1 MGPNESME
9 HTYRTLCQN
18 LRDLTDL
25 DEGRRDLGGILT
37 RAAEL
42 TRECLGVPFAYAAA
56 TMETAKLAALSR
68 PEVGESRP
76 ESWPLPGRLCQLII
90 QTREPREW
98 THGEPDAPNDI
109 DLLGREPAAAWAG
122 YPIPQIDRPSGVLV
136 VALSE
141 PRALREWEREVLSLI
156 TDHTATALANLR
168 TFQQV
173 ESLSVTDD
181 LTRVYNYRFMKAALR
196 REVERSSR
204 FGQVFSVLMLDV
216 DRLKE
221 FNEKHGHL
229 EGSDLLRRL
238 AGILSRSS
246 RAIDLVS
253 KYGGDEFLLIL
264 PQTNVEGAV
273 VMGRRICAAVAETAF
288 PFCRPGDITV
298 SIGVASFP
306 QHGASM
312 ETLLAAADEILF
324 EAKRAGRNC
333 TLAAKH
339 PGHPDRIP
347 KAA

>member
-1 MGPNESME
+1 ME
-9 HTYRTLCQN
+9 HTYRTLCQK

-25 DEGRRDLGGILT
+25 DEGRRDLGGIIS

-56 TMETAKLAALSR
+56 TTETSRLSALSQ
-68 PEVGESRP
+68 PEIAGESRP
-76 ESWPLPGRLCQLII
+76 ESWPQPGHLCQLII
-90 QTREPREW
+90 QTRQPREW
-98 THGEPDAPNDI
+98 TQGDADGPNEI
-109 DLLGREPAAAWAG
+109 DLLGRPPMATWAG
-122 YPIPQIDRPSGVLV
+122 FPIPQTDRPSGVLV
-136 VALSE
+136 VGLNEA
-141 PRALREWEREVLSLI
+141 RALREWEREIVTLI
-156 TDHTATALANLR
+156 AGHTATALANLR

-196 REVERSSR
+196 REVDRSSR
-204 FGQVFSVLMLDV
+204 FGQVFSILMLDV

-238 AGILSRSS
+238 AGILARSS
-246 RAIDLVS
+246 RAIDLVA

-264 PQTNVEGAV
+264 PQTNVEGAI
-273 VMGRRICAAVAETAF
+273 VMGRRICVAVAETAF

-312 ETLLAAADEILF
+312 ETLLAAADETLF

-333 TLAAKH
+333 VLAAKH
-339 PGHPDRIP
+339 PGQANRVP

>member
-1 MGPNESME
+1 ME
-9 HTYRTLCQN
+9 HTYRTLCHK

-25 DEGRRDLGGILT
+25 DEGRRDLGGVLS

-56 TMETAKLAALSR
+56 TTDTAKLSALSQ
-68 PEVGESRP
+68 PGPGETKA
-76 ESWPLPGRLCQLII
+76 ESWTQPGRLCQLII

-98 THGEPDAPNDI
+98 TQGETDGPNDI
-109 DLLGREPAAAWAG
+109 DFLGRSAMAAWSG
-122 YPIPQIDRPSGVLV
+122 FPIPQSDRPSGVLV
-136 VALSE
+136 VGMAEARS
-141 PRALREWEREVLSLI
+141 LREWEREIVDLI
-156 TDHTATALANLR
+156 AAHTATALGNLR

-204 FGQVFSVLMLDV
+204 FGQIFSIMMLDV

-264 PQTNVEGAV
+264 PQTNIEGAV

-298 SIGVASFP
+298 SAGVASFP
-306 QHGASM
+306 QHGATM
-312 ETLLAAADEILF
+312 ETLLAAADETLF

-333 TLAAKH
+333 VMVANR
-339 PGHPDRIP
+339 PGQANRIP

>member
-1 MGPNESME
+1 ME
-9 HTYRTLCQN
+9 HTYRTLCQK
-18 LRDLTDL
+18 LRDLADL
-25 DEGRRDLGGILT
+25 DEGRRDLGGLLSRT
-37 RAAEL
+37 ADL
-42 TRECLGVPFAYAAA
+42 TRESLGVPFAYAAA
-56 TMETAKLAALSR
+56 TTETAKLAAPSGGENGEAR
-68 PEVGESRP
+68 PET
-76 ESWPLPGRLCQLII
+76 WAKPGRMCQLVI

-98 THGEPDAPNDI
+98 KQGEGGGPDDI
-109 DLLGREPAAAWAG
+109 DLLNRPKVATWVG
-122 YPIPQIDRPSGVLV
+122 YPIPQTDRPSGVLV
-136 VALSE
+136 VGLNE
-141 PRALREWEREVLSLI
+141 PRELHEWERETLGLI
-156 TDHTATALANLR
+156 AGHTATALGNLR

-238 AGILSRSS
+238 AAILSRSS

-273 VMGRRICAAVAETAF
+273 VMGRRICNAVAETAF

-312 ETLLAAADEILF
+312 ETLLAAADETLF

-333 TLAAKH
+333 VVTAKG
-339 PGHPDRIP
+339 PGQANRIP